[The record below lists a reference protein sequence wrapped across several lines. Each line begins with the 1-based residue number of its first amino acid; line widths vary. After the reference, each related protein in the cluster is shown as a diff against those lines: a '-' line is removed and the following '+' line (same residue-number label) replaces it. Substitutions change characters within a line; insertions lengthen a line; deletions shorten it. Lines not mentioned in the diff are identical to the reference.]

1 MPPSVD
7 TVAPSPTHT
16 HTPNMKRASTLP
28 FPAYPTP
35 PTPWQSAG
43 STSPSPPTNN
53 GSQQPHQPTGKTS
66 QVIEKLTADNDRL
79 RRELKAERAAK
90 DEALQQQ
97 RALRGLVDSLQD
109 KRSTLEHQLGAHDG
123 ALARKERRIDDLKA
137 GLEQESGRRRRAEER
152 EAEMGRKLGETTAE
166 AAKQVAEAKLAAR
179 ASEAACATVSKE
191 YLALR
196 GRVDALQRGFE
207 TFAREAEAGRRERET
222 RVAKLEVLL
231 DQKRQAM
238 EQAVGA
244 NREQAAV
251 MRQYKAE
258 IGETEE
264 RKREM
269 IETTQRMKWLMQLH
283 QARQHDS

>member
-7 TVAPSPTHT
+7 SIATTP
-16 HTPNMKRASTLP
+16 TPNMKRASTLP

-35 PTPWQSAG
+35 PAPWQPAG
-43 STSPSPPTNN
+43 SASPASPSPSNSTQP
-53 GSQQPHQPTGKTS
+53 PHQPTGKTS

-137 GLEQESGRRRRAEER
+137 SLEHESGRRRRAEER

-191 YLALR
+191 YLDLR
-196 GRVDALQRGFE
+196 GRVDALQRGFDA
-207 TFAREAEAGRRERET
+207 FAREAESSRRERET

-238 EQAVGA
+238 EQAIGA
-244 NREQAAV
+244 NREQAALL
-251 MRQYKAE
+251 RRYKE
-258 IGETEE
+258 EMGETVE

>member
-7 TVAPSPTHT
+7 SVATATAS
-16 HTPNMKRASTLP
+16 TPNMKRASTLP

-35 PTPWQSAG
+35 PAPWQAAG
-43 STSPSPPTNN
+43 SASPATPPPAN
-53 GSQQPHQPTGKTS
+53 PHPVATGKTS

-109 KRSTLEHQLGAHDG
+109 KHSTLEHQLGAHDG

-137 GLEQESGRRRRAEER
+137 ALEQEAGRRRRAEER
-152 EAEMGRKLGETTAE
+152 EAEMGRKLGETSAE

-191 YLALR
+191 YLDLR
-196 GRVDALQRGFE
+196 ARVEALQRGFDAF
-207 TFAREAEAGRRERET
+207 TKEAGEARREREA

-244 NREQAAV
+244 NREQAALLK
-251 MRQYKAE
+251 RYKE
-258 IGETEE
+258 ETVETEE
-264 RKREM
+264 RRREM

-283 QARQHDS
+283 QARHDS